1 MIRQSQRTRLG
12 RSRQATGVAEV
23 DQGAVEVE
31 EVEEAGDS
39 EEEEEEAVEEDS
51 KTFYLRRTYDIGD

>member
-1 MIRQSQRTRLG
+1 MIHQSQRTRLG

-51 KTFYLRRTYDIGD
+51 RLLI